1 MNKHFVFVYGTLRRG
16 NPLSMSVRFPAS
28 KFIADARVNGYLYDL
43 GAFPG
48 LLLSQ
53 AASSVIGEVYE
64 VDDET
69 LDQLDRFEAST
80 NYLRKQV
87 DISLGDGRMM
97 CWTYT
102 PTAEFCSTG
111 TLITSGDWLEHARIK
126 TGRPGKVSPEETQR

>member
-1 MNKHFVFVYGTLRRG
+1 
-16 NPLSMSVRFPAS
+16 MSVRFPAS